1 VRIARA
7 VEALS
12 PSRRRRAR
20 GAQRLL
26 TDLITIERMSR
37 PRAPSAR
44 ARLEDELG
52 TALLLELER
61 ELGLE
66 GRLAL
71 RGPGRRRRLRDAA

>member
-1 VRIARA
+1 MRIPWAA
-7 VEALS
+7 ECLF

-20 GAQRLL
+20 GSRRLL
-26 TDLITIERMSR
+26 AHLAALERIER
-37 PRAPSAR
+37 PRTPSAR

-71 RGPGRRRRLRDAA
+71 RGPGRSGRLRDAA

>member
-1 VRIARA
+1 MRIARA
-7 VEALS
+7 VEGLF

-20 GAQRLL
+20 GTRRLL
-26 TDLITIERMSR
+26 AHLAAIERIER
-37 PRAPSAR
+37 PRTPSAR
-44 ARLEDELG
+44 ARLQEELG

-71 RGPGRRRRLRDAA
+71 RGPGRSRRLRDAA